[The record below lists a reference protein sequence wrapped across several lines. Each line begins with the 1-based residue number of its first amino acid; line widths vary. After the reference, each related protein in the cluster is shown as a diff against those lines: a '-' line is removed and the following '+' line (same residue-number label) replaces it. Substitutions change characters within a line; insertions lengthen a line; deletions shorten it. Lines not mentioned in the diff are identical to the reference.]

1 MVVHYCIRTI
11 VSRKGNDVD
20 IGEASKRAVIND
32 EELEFWDFGSGPA
45 ILFIHG
51 GMGEECAEVLK
62 EPLLSSRFRLIHFQ
76 RRGYGNSACSEMPV
90 SVQQHA
96 RDGMALLAHLG
107 VDAAHVVGQSYGG
120 AVSLQLAL
128 QAPGLVQ
135 SLTVAEPPLPTVIF
149 ASTEFAALGAQAG
162 ELYQNGEH
170 DAAIELFGRAVVGE
184 KDWDSFAADW
194 LSLWTGDAT
203 IVFESDLVSLGVW
216 NFGAAEAQEISQP
229 VMSLVGID
237 TPDAFKNVADVLAEW
252 IPQAENHV
260 IPDSSHTIMQMN
272 PSHAAQLIT
281 DFVERHPIA

>member
-1 MVVHYCIRTI
+1 M
-11 VSRKGNDVD
+11 D
-20 IGEASKRAVIND
+20 IGETSKRAVIND
-32 EELEFWDFGSGPA
+32 AELEFWDFGSGPA

-62 EPLLSSRFRLIHFQ
+62 EPMLSSRFRLIHFQ
-76 RRGYGNSACSEMPV
+76 RRGYGNSACPEMPV
-90 SVQQHA
+90 SIEQHA
-96 RDGMALLAHLG
+96 RDGMALLEHLG

-135 SLTVAEPPLPTVIF
+135 SLTVAEPALPAVIF
-149 ASTEFAALGAQAG
+149 ASAEFAALGAQAG

-184 KDWDSFAADW
+184 KCWDSFAVDW

-203 IVFESDLVSLGVW
+203 VVFESDLVSSGEW
-216 NFGAAEAQEISQP
+216 NFGAAEAHKISQP

-237 TPDAFKNVADVLAEW
+237 SPDVFKNVADVIAEW
-252 IPQAENHV
+252 IPQGENYV
-260 IPDSSHTIMQMN
+260 VPDSSHTIMQMN
-272 PSHAAQLIT
+272 PGHAAQLIT

>member
-1 MVVHYCIRTI
+1 
-11 VSRKGNDVD
+11 VD
-20 IGEASKRAVIND
+20 IGEVSNRAVINGA
-32 EELEFWDFGSGPA
+32 ELEFWDFGSGPA

-76 RRGYGNSACSEMPV
+76 RRGYGNSACPEMPV
-90 SVQQHA
+90 SIEQHA

-128 QAPGLVQ
+128 QAPGLIQ
-135 SLTVAEPPLPTVIF
+135 SLTVAEPALPAVIF
-149 ASTEFAALGAQAG
+149 ASAEFAALGAQAG
-162 ELYQNGEH
+162 ELYQNGGH

-184 KDWDSFAADW
+184 KCWDSFAADW

-203 IVFESDLVSLGVW
+203 VIFESDLVSLGEW
-216 NFGAAEAQEISQP
+216 NFGAAEAHKISQP
-229 VMSLVGID
+229 VMSLVGTD
-237 TPDAFKNVADVLAEW
+237 SPDVFKNVAEVIAEW
-252 IPQAENHV
+252 ISQAENYV
-260 IPDSSHTIMQMN
+260 VPDSSHTIMQMN
-272 PSHAAQLIT
+272 PGHAAQLIT